1 MATFEV
7 VDLASMSSPTAD
19 VSVAGSVDLD
29 ALRDQLQQIRDSLS
43 PLLDD
48 QGQTAADE
56 TPIGLQELEL
66 ALSISLEGKVWF
78 IAKGSAEASITLT
91 FGRAKA
97 E

>member
-7 VDLASMSSPTAD
+7 VDLSSMKSPAAD
-19 VSVAGSVDLD
+19 VSLTGNVDLD
-29 ALRDQLQQIRDSLS
+29 GLRDQLQQIRDSLS

-48 QGQTAADE
+48 QETAAGE
-56 TPIGLQELEL
+56 PAMGLQELEL

-78 IAKGSAEASITLT
+78 IAKGNAEASITLK

-97 E
+97 DS